1 MVKKLCKTN
10 EWMDTWTEGWKD
22 RRTDRQTD
30 RQTKPVEIH
39 GQCKIENVKYHI
51 NPIVFMV
58 LLPK

>member
-30 RQTKPVEIH
+30 RPNLLKFTD
-39 GQCKIENVKYHI
+39 NVK
-51 NPIVFMV
+51 N
-58 LLPK
+58 

>member
-1 MVKKLCKTN
+1 
-10 EWMDTWTEGWKD
+10 MDGHMD
-22 RRTDRQTD
+22 GQTD

-39 GQCKIENVKYHI
+39 AQCKIENVKYHI

>member
-39 GQCKIENVKYHI
+39 GQCKKLK
-51 NPIVFMV
+51 M
-58 LLPK
+58 

>member
-39 GQCKIENVKYHI
+39 RQCKKLK
-51 NPIVFMV
+51 M
-58 LLPK
+58 

>member
-30 RQTKPVEIH
+30 RPNLLKFTD
-39 GQCKIENVKYHI
+39 NVR
-51 NPIVFMV
+51 N
-58 LLPK
+58 